1 MANQSSFVAGIPS
14 IEEQKRLRQQYL
26 DRLAQERQAREAQ
39 ADFVSRIPTIEK
51 QQQLKDQYQ
60 GRRAAEAAAEA
71 APVEPGG
78 PLGQISGVSRDEFEA
93 RFKKAREA
101 RQKAA
106 TASELRFQELTN
118 QFRKA
123 FAQMMGPGYGREQ
136 AIRAGRGIR
145 FADQGSGAK
154 ARPLRIGG
162 LSGTF
167 GRASDRLM
175 QISGLNV

>member
-1 MANQSSFVAGIPS
+1 MAAQADFVSNIPS
-14 IEEQKRLRQQYL
+14 IEEQERLRQQMR
-26 DRLAQERQAREAQ
+26 DRLA
-39 ADFVSRIPTIEK
+39 
-51 QQQLKDQYQ
+51 
-60 GRRAAEAAAEA
+60 AEAEPEA
-71 APVEPGG
+71 

-93 RFKKAREA
+93 RFNKARKA
-101 RQKAA
+101 RQEAA

-123 FAQMMGPGYGREQ
+123 FAQMMGPGYGRDQ

-145 FADQGSGAK
+145 FADQGSGTQ
-154 ARPLRIGG
+154 ARPQRIGG